1 MATTQAFRFTQ
12 RRIEQLPAPE
22 AGRTE
27 YADVDQPKLRVR
39 VTSTGHRS
47 FILLHKDMAG
57 RVRRVTLGAFPEMGV
72 DLARK
77 EAARALAQYLSGGDP
92 IQAKRQAK
100 AESLTLENLLE
111 RYLKAR
117 TLKPATKEDYRHRLN
132 QGFAD
137 WLPRPASAITED
149 MVLRRHKELTT
160 RGQAQCNLCFRVLR
174 ATLRYGLAVGA
185 IPQDP
190 VQVLSKARLWHPPQ
204 RRSRIIPSDQLGA
217 WLRAV
222 GAMPGVKD
230 QALLFTLLYTGL
242 RVMEAATLRWVDVDL
257 TKGQLTVRGT
267 KNHRDHELPLPDVL
281 LPHLRALRRETG
293 KTPFLFTEGTDS
305 EAKPWG
311 HPRFVIDRAIK
322 ATGVE
327 FSAHDL
333 RRTFATI
340 AEAVG
345 LPTTTIKRLLNHVT
359 DNDVTSGYI
368 RTEQDTLRA
377 AVNRIAAYIQAKA
390 EGGQVVPLFAQK
402 TG

>member
-1 MATTQAFRFTQ
+1 MTTQAFRFTQ
-12 RRIEQLPAPE
+12 RRIEQLPTPE
-22 AGRTE
+22 AGRME
-27 YADVDQPKLRVR
+27 WADLDQPKLRLR
-39 VTSTGHRS
+39 ITPTGHRS

-100 AESLTLENLLE
+100 AESLSLEDLLG
-111 RYLKAR
+111 RYIKAR
-117 TLKPATKEDYRHRLN
+117 TLKPATQADYRDRLN
-132 QGFAD
+132 MGFAD
-137 WLPRPASAITED
+137 WLPRPASTITED
-149 MVLRRHKELTT
+149 MVLRRHKELTA
-160 RGQAQCNLCFRVLR
+160 RGLAQCNLCFRVLR
-174 ATLRYGLAVGA
+174 ATLRFGVAVGA
-185 IPQDP
+185 LQQDP
-190 VQVLSKARLWHPPQ
+190 VQVLSKARLWHPPK
-204 RRSRIIPSDQLGA
+204 RRSRIVPSEQLGA

-222 GAMPGVKD
+222 GAMPGIKD
-230 QALLFTLLYTGL
+230 RALLFTLLYTGL

-257 TKGQLTVRGT
+257 TKGQLTVRDT
-267 KNHRDHELPLPDVL
+267 KNHRDHELPIAEAL
-281 LPHLRALRRETG
+281 LPHLRTLRRETD

-311 HPRFVIDRAIK
+311 HPRFVIERAIK

-377 AVNRIAAYIQAKA
+377 AVNRVAAYIQAKA

-402 TG
+402 TS